1 MTEDREQSAVSKADY
16 KVELL
21 FQNKQLGITTVT
33 VESETFG
40 NSTFDPNML
49 VLIKP
54 HLDAIAEALDNSFLS
69 ARVVNCVECEIDMSN
84 HAYRAAKLTSD
95 LINGVVEMPRK
106 EICSA

>member
-1 MTEDREQSAVSKADY
+1 MTEDKQESAVSKANC

-21 FQNKQLGITTVT
+21 FQNSVLGITTVT
-33 VESETFG
+33 VESDTFG
-40 NSTFDPNML
+40 TSFDPNML

-54 HLDAIAEALDNSFLS
+54 HLDAIAELLGNSFLT

-84 HAYRAAKLTSD
+84 NAYRAAKLTTD